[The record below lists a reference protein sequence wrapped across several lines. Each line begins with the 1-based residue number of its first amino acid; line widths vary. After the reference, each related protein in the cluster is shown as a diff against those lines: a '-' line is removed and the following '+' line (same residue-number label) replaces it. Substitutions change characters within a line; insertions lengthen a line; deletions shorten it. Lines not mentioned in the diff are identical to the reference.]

1 MTSKAVSVSNFCS
14 AVSWLAVVVAV
25 FTGCARERGEID
37 ATSVANLSFSNSDSR
52 YRYVCTESR

>member
-25 FTGCARERGEID
+25 FTACARERGEID

-52 YRYVCTESR
+52 CRYVCTESR